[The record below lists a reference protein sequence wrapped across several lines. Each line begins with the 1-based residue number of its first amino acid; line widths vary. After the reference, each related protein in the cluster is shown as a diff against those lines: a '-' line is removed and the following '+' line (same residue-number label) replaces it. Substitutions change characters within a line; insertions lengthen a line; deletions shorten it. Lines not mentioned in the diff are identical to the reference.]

1 MTQTKPIKLDSRSA
15 GRILRGTFRYK
26 VRIYSDGKFY
36 NWNVR
41 TLAEARREVKWWAED
56 AIKPFTYEIANIVES
71 GKYY

>member
-1 MTQTKPIKLDSRSA
+1 MAEPRIVKLDSRSA
-15 GRILRGTFRYK
+15 GKILRGTARYK

-56 AIKPFTYEIANIVES
+56 ATKPFTYEIASVIES